1 MQKERNVR
9 QRSMERFRKRG
20 TIMKKIKSFLLI
32 AFVMILSFNTLS
44 FAEEFSIEYDEKT
57 IKEDAETLFEQ
68 FAPYTEFSDFE
79 LDYVC
84 NYGNN
89 GQALDFVYQRAIQ
102 AIKDVNGELGKFN
115 SEADIETTIE
125 ECDDHLNVIVVGSFE
140 KANLKMTMDYR
151 EFNDGL
157 YAYDFAVEKVV
168 VTEKK
173 SLSEALTDAARNT
186 LIGLFTVFAVLILIA
201 FIISLFKYVSVFEK
215 MSERRKAKKEAK
227 LKAKDNN
234 AIDNTIA
241 QIVEREENQNLTD
254 DLELVAVIAAAI
266 AEYEGT
272 STDSFVVR
280 SINKR
285 QNKWRKA

>member
-1 MQKERNVR
+1 
-9 QRSMERFRKRG
+9 
-20 TIMKKIKSFLLI
+20 MKKIKSFLLI
-32 AFVMILSFNTLS
+32 AFVMILSFNTFAFADDTTLIYDEEAIKAD
-44 FAEEFSIEYDEKT
+44 AEE
-57 IKEDAETLFEQ
+57 LFEQ

-89 GQALDFVYQRAIQ
+89 GEALDFVYQRAIQ
-102 AIKDVNGELGKFN
+102 AIKDVNGELGSFDSKAELN
-115 SEADIETTIE
+115 TTIE
-125 ECDDHLNVIVVGSFE
+125 ECEDHINVIVVGSFE
-140 KANLKMTMDYR
+140 KADLKMTMDYR

-157 YAYDFAVEKVV
+157 YAYDFEVEKVV

-173 SLSEALTDAARNT
+173 SLGEALTDAALNT
-186 LIGLFTVFAVLILIA
+186 VMGLFTVFAVLILIA

-215 MSERRKAKKEAK
+215 MSENRKAKKEAK
-227 LKAKDNN
+227 RKAKDNE

-241 QIVEREENQNLTD
+241 QIVEREENTNLTD

>member
-1 MQKERNVR
+1 
-9 QRSMERFRKRG
+9 
-20 TIMKKIKSFLLI
+20 MKKIKSFLLI

>member
-1 MQKERNVR
+1 
-9 QRSMERFRKRG
+9 
-20 TIMKKIKSFLLI
+20 MKKIKSFLLI
-32 AFVMILSFNTLS
+32 AFVMVLSFNTLS

-89 GQALDFVYQRAIQ
+89 GQPLDFVYQRAIQ
-102 AIKDVNGELGKFN
+102 AIKNVNGELGDFN
-115 SEADIETTIE
+115 SEADLETTIE
-125 ECDDHLNVIVVGSFE
+125 ECEDHLNVIVVGSFE
-140 KANLKMTMDYR
+140 KANLKMIMDYR

-157 YAYDFAVEKVV
+157 YAYDFEVEKVV
-168 VTEKK
+168 ATEDKTMK
-173 SLSEALTDAARNT
+173 EALSDAALNT
-186 LIGLFTVFAVLILIA
+186 VMGLTTVFTVLLLIA

-215 MSERRKAKKEAK
+215 MLANRKAKKEAK
-227 LKAKDNN
+227 RNAKNNN
-234 AIDNTIA
+234 AIDNTIT
-241 QIVEREENQNLTD
+241 QIVEREETQNLTD

>member
-1 MQKERNVR
+1 
-9 QRSMERFRKRG
+9 MEPFRKRG

-32 AFVMILSFNTLS
+32 AFVMILSFNTFA
-44 FAEEFSIEYDEKT
+44 FAEDSSIKYDEET
-57 IKEDAETLFEQ
+57 IIKDAEKLFEQ

-89 GQALDFVYQRAIQ
+89 GQALDFIYQRAIQ

-115 SEADIETTIE
+115 SEKDLETTIE
-125 ECDDHLNVIVVGSFE
+125 ECEDHLNVIVVGTFE
-140 KANLKMTMDYR
+140 NASLKMTMDYR
-151 EFNDGL
+151 EFNDGI

-173 SLSEALTDAARNT
+173 SLSESLTDAARNT

-215 MSERRKAKKEAK
+215 MSEKRKAKKEAK

-234 AIDNTIA
+234 VIDNTIA
-241 QIVEREENQNLTD
+241 QIVEREETQNLTD